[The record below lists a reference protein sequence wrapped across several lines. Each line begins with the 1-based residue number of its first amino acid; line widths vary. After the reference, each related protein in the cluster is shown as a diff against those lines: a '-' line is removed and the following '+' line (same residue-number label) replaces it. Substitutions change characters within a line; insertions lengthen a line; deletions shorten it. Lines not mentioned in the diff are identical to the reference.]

1 MVFSGA
7 GWVDRRSSGHPLHS
21 LPEGSGRELAAAAAA
36 AAAIA
41 MAMAMAMA
49 RGGGGGR
56 GEGEEGGGG
65 WEGKWFADA
74 P

>member
-21 LPEGSGRELAAAAAA
+21 LPEGSGRELAAAAA
-36 AAAIA
+36 IA

-49 RGGGGGR
+49 GGGVEGR
-56 GEGEEGGGG
+56 GWGEEGDGG

>member
-21 LPEGSGRELAAAAAA
+21 LPEGSGRELAAAAA
-36 AAAIA
+36 
-41 MAMAMAMA
+41 MAMAMA
-49 RGGGGGR
+49 GGGVGGR
-56 GEGEEGGGG
+56 GWGEEGGGG

>member
-36 AAAIA
+36 AAIA
-41 MAMAMAMA
+41 MAMAMA
-49 RGGGGGR
+49 GGGVGGR
-56 GEGEEGGGG
+56 GWGEEGGGG

>member
-36 AAAIA
+36 AAIA

-49 RGGGGGR
+49 GGGVGGR
-56 GEGEEGGGG
+56 GWGEEGGGG

>member
-21 LPEGSGRELAAAAAA
+21 LPEGSGRELAAAAA
-36 AAAIA
+36 IA

-49 RGGGGGR
+49 GGGVGGR
-56 GEGEEGGGG
+56 GWGRRVVVD
-65 WEGKWFADA
+65 GKESGSQMRRD
-74 P
+74 